1 MSDIDNP
8 DIWLTRARSSL
19 ARAGQVLCL
28 KLRRVTCISLTNKQK
43 VQQPQQSWLRA
54 WFDTQARMPLLT
66 NRAFKCN
73 IVHFVSSY
81 SLLGGVLLFYI
92 FNYQKTK
99 PSAILDVGI

>member
-43 VQQPQQSWLRA
+43 SPTTTTKLAQSMVRYA
-54 WFDTQARMPLLT
+54 
-66 NRAFKCN
+66 
-73 IVHFVSSY
+73 S
-81 SLLGGVLLFYI
+81 
-92 FNYQKTK
+92 
-99 PSAILDVGI
+99 